1 MNRNPADT
9 GTKPFIQALTI
20 AALLLLRV
28 GTVLAGGAEKEAELN
43 LTLHQLTEAARQ
55 VAARAATAA
64 AVLAQLQ
71 DRSEALEAEIQEER
85 RRIRAVTLRQALGVR
100 RIDYNL
106 QLMQQAASYAAQIES
121 RLAYLRAA
129 ETRLNAYREQVRDDR
144 LMLRT
149 LDTFDCSLLLS
160 QARETIEELH
170 RECTAPLLTAGK
182 GDGIPNLETLWND
195 IVQGR

>member
-9 GTKPFIQALTI
+9 GTKLFSNARRI
-20 AALLLLRV
+20 AALLLLWV
-28 GTVLAGGAEKEAELN
+28 GTALAAGAEKEAELN
-43 LTLHQLTEAARQ
+43 LTLHNLTEAARL

-71 DRSEALEAEIQEER
+71 GHSEALEAEIQEER
-85 RRIRAVTLRQALGVR
+85 RRVRALTLRQALRVR

-106 QLMQQAASYAAQIES
+106 QLMQQAAAYAAQLES

-129 ETRLNAYREQVRDDR
+129 ETRLNSYREQVRDDR
-144 LMLRT
+144 VMLRT
-149 LDTFDCSLLLS
+149 LDTLDSSFLLS
-160 QARETIEELH
+160 QVRETIEELH
-170 RECTAPLLTAGK
+170 RQCTVPLLVAGK
-182 GDGIPNLETLWND
+182 ADGIPGLETLWND